1 MSRTTRSSGRSQG
14 LVDHFGN
21 RGLRQISPTTPR
33 PFHDGVQLLVGQ
45 RPKGLINALQTGPRC
60 EKDREYLPGKL
71 LPLPLGESQNFLRQG
86 LDSCGVHARP
96 ILARW
101 FATVPVTHPIQ
112 NPDRA
117 GRLC

>member
-21 RGLRQISPTTPR
+21 RGLRQISSTTPR

-45 RPKGLINALQTGPRC
+45 RPKGLINALQTGPRR
-60 EKDREYLPGKL
+60 EKDREYLLGKL
-71 LPLPLGESQNFLRQG
+71 LPLPLGEGQDLLCQG

-96 ILARW
+96 I
-101 FATVPVTHPIQ
+101 
-112 NPDRA
+112 
-117 GRLC
+117 